1 MAGFNFG
8 GFEQALSET
17 RGNGVSFE
25 AQANKWETENEGLIF
40 VQLFSNFHQFK
51 KKSINHRQFCLAIHS
66 KRSH

>member
-8 GFEQALSET
+8 GFEEALAET

-25 AQANKWETENEGLIF
+25 SQAKKWETENEGL
-40 VQLFSNFHQFK
+40 FK
-51 KKSINHRQFCLAIHS
+51 IKYLELISFISKIILSSIYS